1 MGKIIVGQGRKRT
14 VDLGVFTVQQK
25 SVSDGNVQE
34 AAETAENEAS
44 DDAGVKEATGED
56 GKLPASGKKG
66 GRQGKSR

>member
-25 SVSDGNVQE
+25 SVSDGSVKE
-34 AAETAENEAS
+34 ATEAAENEAS
-44 DDAGVKEATGED
+44 DDAGVKEAAEED
-56 GKLPASGKKG
+56 GKQSASGKKG

>member
-1 MGKIIVGQGRKRT
+1 MGKIIVGQGKKRT

-25 SVSDGNVQE
+25 SVSDGSVQE
-34 AAETAENEAS
+34 ATETAENEAS

-56 GKLPASGKKG
+56 GKQSASGKKG

>member
-25 SVSDGNVQE
+25 SVSGVNVQE
-34 AAETAENEAS
+34 ATEAAENEAS
-44 DDAGVKEATGED
+44 DDAGVKEATEED
-56 GKLPASGKKG
+56 GKQSASGKKG